1 MIEHPGVPVDKLATM
16 DAQAIVG
23 MLMRWYVREAQRQG
37 FTLTAETARNA
48 AISAVF
54 GCMPDKPQPQGAKL

>member
-1 MIEHPGVPVDKLATM
+1 MIDRIGVPIDKLATM

-48 AISAVF
+48 AISAAF
-54 GCMPDKPQPQGAKL
+54 GCMPNKPQGGKP